1 VSAGAPLAYR
11 LLLHLLPAEFR
22 ARYGDDMA
30 TLFVDRQ
37 REAGRS
43 WRRRA
48 GVWARGTADLV
59 NHGLAERFPQRPGNT
74 GSPRRRLPLMER
86 LLTDTRHALRSLAK
100 TPGFTAAAMLT
111 LALGI
116 GANVA
121 IFSAVNAVLLQ
132 PLPYP
137 RSERL
142 VRVWP
147 QMNFSKALT
156 RRVAEAA
163 PALDAVSGMS
173 GWLFT
178 LTGEGDPQQVYGVLV
193 SWNHLD
199 LLGVQ
204 PELGRNFTPQ
214 DAIPGQ
220 ADVVI
225 LSHGL
230 WTNVFGAD
238 PDIIGRRIRL
248 AAGDYQTRRVIGVMP
263 AGFRDID
270 PGFRLWAPLDDPA
283 LPLREDTSWY
293 VNIVLGRLADGATV
307 EQAETQVRAAAA
319 ALHDEWPERIEDE
332 TAREATV
339 EDLQAYQVR
348 DLGTTL
354 WTLFAAVGAV
364 LLIACANVA
373 NLLLA
378 RGNARRHDLAVR
390 AALGATRGRLAAQ
403 LLTEGAIIGFGG
415 GFCGVLLAGLGL
427 RVVVSVI
434 PEELYQVAE
443 ASIDPTAL
451 AFASLVSLAA
461 VILFAILPAWRAA
474 ASGSGTTRSVTGGNG
489 RLSGALVV
497 AEVALSL
504 VLVLGAGL
512 MLRSLWNLY
521 SDDIGFDPHGVLSF
535 RISIPE
541 GRFENAALPS
551 HYEQIW
557 QAIAAVPGVEK
568 VGGIHLLPMSGGNW
582 SFPYVAEGHPVPEG
596 TPPSYANHRVVTP
609 SYFDTLGIPL
619 RRGRSFDEHD
629 TGSSESVGMI
639 NERMAQTL
647 WPDEDPIGKHLTVFG
662 ATFTVVGVVADIR
675 QHGLHSEVRQEMYR
689 PFGQWPTAGMFA
701 LVRTSGDPLAL
712 APSVQRAIWDV
723 DPDAPLAQVRSM
735 DEVFGESVATDRFV
749 SLLISA
755 FAALALALGA
765 IGVYGVTAYTV
776 GGRLREFG
784 VRMAIGADRSRVLR
798 QALLDGLKPALLG
811 VAVGL
816 AGAWW
821 TTRLLD
827 GLLYGVGAYDT
838 ATFIAVPAVL
848 AAIAALACSVPAWR
862 ASRLDPVIV
871 LRQE

>member
-1 VSAGAPLAYR
+1 MYR
-11 LLLHLLPAEFR
+11 LLLYLMPAEFR
-22 ARYGDDMA
+22 ARYGNDMA

-37 REAGRS
+37 REAGRR

-48 GVWARGTADLV
+48 EVWTRGTADLI
-59 NHGLAERFPQRPGNT
+59 NHGFAERFPRRPRNN
-74 GSPRRRLPLMER
+74 GSPRRRTSIMER
-86 LLTDTRHALRSLAK
+86 LLTDTRHALRGLAK
-100 TPGFTAAAMLT
+100 SPGFTAAAMLT

-116 GANVA
+116 GVNIA

-137 RSERL
+137 QPDRL

-156 RRVAEAA
+156 RRVAEAT
-163 PALDAVSGMS
+163 PTLEAVSGMS

-204 PELGRNFTPQ
+204 PQLGRNFTPQ
-214 DAIPGQ
+214 DAVPGQ

-263 AGFRDID
+263 PGFRDID

-283 LPLREDTSWY
+283 LPLRDDNSWY

-307 EQAETQVRAAAA
+307 EQTETQVRTAAA
-319 ALHDEWPERIEDE
+319 ALHEEWPERIEDE
-332 TAREATV
+332 VTRAATV
-339 EDLQAYQVR
+339 EGLQEYQVR
-348 DLGTTL
+348 DLRATL

-378 RGNARRHDLAVR
+378 RGNARRHELAMR
-390 AALGATRGRLAAQ
+390 TALGATRGRLMAQ
-403 LLTEGAIIGFGG
+403 LLTEGTIIGLGG
-415 GFCGVLLAGLGL
+415 GLCGVVFAWLGV
-427 RVVVSVI
+427 RVLVTTL

-451 AFASLVSLAA
+451 AFASLVSVAA
-461 VILFAILPAWRAA
+461 VIVFAVLPAWRAA
-474 ASGSGTTRSVTGGNG
+474 ANGSDLGATRSVTTSHG

-521 SDDIGFDPHGVLSF
+521 REDVGFDPHGVLSF
-535 RISIPE
+535 RINIPD
-541 GRFENAALPS
+541 GRIEDAALPS
-551 HYEQIW
+551 HYERIW
-557 QAIAAVPGVEK
+557 EAIGAVPGVEK

-596 TPPSYANHRVVTP
+596 TPPSNANHRVVTP
-609 SYFDTLGIPL
+609 SYFDTMGIPL
-619 RRGRSFDEHD
+619 LRGRFFNERD
-629 TGSSESVGMI
+629 TASAESVGLI
-639 NERMAQTL
+639 NERMAQAL
-647 WPDEDPIGKHLTVFG
+647 WPDADPVGKRITVFG

-675 QHGLHSEVRQEMYR
+675 QHGLHSEVHEEMYR

-701 LVRTSGDPLAL
+701 LVRTSGDPRAL
-712 APSVQRAIWDV
+712 LPSVQHAIWDV
-723 DPDAPLAQVRSM
+723 DPDAPLALVRSM

-755 FAALALALGA
+755 FAALALALGTV
-765 IGVYGVTAYTV
+765 GVYGVTAYTV
-776 GGRLREFG
+776 GGRMREFG

-798 QALLDGLKPALLG
+798 QALLEGLKPALLG

-821 TTRLLD
+821 ATRLLN
-827 GLLYGVGAYDT
+827 GMLYDVGVYDT
-838 ATFIAVPAVL
+838 ATFVTVPAVL
-848 AAIAALACSVPAWR
+848 AAVAVLACALPAWR

-871 LRQE
+871 LRQD